1 MQLERDSLYAG
12 FTKKADQQTLPAE
25 IANRNRF
32 AIAQAWLKPLI
43 GFVREGFKGYSPT
56 VEGFVAA
63 KSFLLRNAI
72 EGEYPDYIINPA
84 KMKLSYGDLPM
95 AADPAVAHQ
104 ADTNELVFTRD
115 QSTPAGA
122 SNQDQVMLLA
132 YFASVSKVISM
143 TTGVFRRTGT
153 DELQL
158 SDNLLGKEAD
168 VYIAFIA
175 ADRSRQSDSVYL
187 GKVLCE

>member
-95 AADPAVAHQ
+95 AADPAVAYQ
-104 ADTNELVFTRD
+104 ADTNELVFCLGSGYTRRGI
-115 QSTPAGA
+115 QSGPGDAVGLFCIGI
-122 SNQDQVMLLA
+122 QGDLH
-132 YFASVSKVISM
+132 
-143 TTGVFRRTGT
+143 
-153 DELQL
+153 
-158 SDNLLGKEAD
+158 DNGCFQKNW
-168 VYIAFIA
+168 Y
-175 ADRSRQSDSVYL
+175 R
-187 GKVLCE
+187 